1 MPVILVESLNTY
13 INYKLVVYLNYKLKS
28 HENADIELAH
38 ISRAPVCDVTM
49 TFLMSTA
56 AGACR
61 LQRVR
66 AAGVGWVL

>member
-56 AGACR
+56 ARDCR
-61 LQRVR
+61 ERA
-66 AAGVGWVL
+66 AAGVGLVL

>member
-28 HENADIELAH
+28 HENADIEVAR

-49 TFLMSTA
+49 KFLMSTA
-56 AGACR
+56 TADC
-61 LQRVR
+61 RVR
-66 AAGVGWVL
+66 AAAGVGLVL

>member
-13 INYKLVVYLNYKLKS
+13 INYKLVVYLNYKLKL
-28 HENADIELAH
+28 HENADIELAR

-56 AGACR
+56 TSTRR
-61 LQRVR
+61 LQRER
-66 AAGVGWVL
+66 AVGVGLVL